1 MAVLLKVD
9 LTTQKIETEDIS
21 SWQRAYLGG
30 LGLNSKLAYELIPG
44 GCSPL
49 DEDNVL
55 LIGAGSLVGT
65 FLPTACRTDI
75 TSKSPLS
82 GRYGSANAGCEWGVQ
97 LRLAGF
103 DHIAITGKADRPLVL
118 YIDNGRVYL
127 EEASFLW
134 GEDTWFTTDWIK
146 EHKGKEFEVAS
157 IGPAGENLV
166 AFASIQNN
174 YYSSWGRTG
183 MGAVMGSKKLKA
195 VAVRGNGR
203 VAIANEKEFSKIKRE
218 AFGKVTG
225 DESFG
230 WTRKYGSMIVSTPFN
245 RIGAL
250 PGRNFRVGSIKG
262 WEETRARKFF
272 VDRYKEKDLAC
283 FSCPIACTHWSKVRE
298 GPFKNYEAKGLE
310 VTFVLEFG
318 AKLDL
323 ASIPEILKSVEM
335 CNRLGIDVISGA
347 SVIAFVMEC
356 FEKEVLQ
363 KKDIGFSP
371 QWGDYDSILKLL
383 HLISFREGIGEVL
396 SGGVKKA
403 SEQISGSGQYAMHI
417 KGVEIPCRDP
427 RAKCDVWAMGYLINT
442 RGGDHL
448 RVRSPV
454 ETLAGGF
461 LDFEKEELGV
471 ESEQIQDLDMPVLL
485 KEKIFGSPPSHV
497 YIPQMMKYAEDI
509 ITIINSVGLCIRP
522 PVLRSLGPDFFSR
535 ALNAATGSDLTE
547 ESILAAAGEIWKLQH
562 QFNER
567 EGQTLDEFRFPERFY
582 REPLPGLENTS
593 HPPIS
598 ENNVKKL
605 LDSYFKIRN
614 ED

>member
-1 MAVLLKVD
+1 M
-9 LTTQKIETEDIS
+9 
-21 SWQRAYLGG
+21 
-30 LGLNSKLAYELIPG
+30 
-44 GCSPL
+44 
-49 DEDNVL
+49 
-55 LIGAGSLVGT
+55 
-65 FLPTACRTDI
+65 
-75 TSKSPLS
+75 
-82 GRYGSANAGCEWGVQ
+82 
-97 LRLAGF
+97 
-103 DHIAITGKADRPLVL
+103 L
-118 YIDNGRVYL
+118 YIDNSRVYL
-127 EEASFLW
+127 EETPYLW

-157 IGPAGENLV
+157 IGPAGENMV

-195 VAVRGNGR
+195 VAVRGNGK
-203 VAIANEKEFSKIKRE
+203 VAIANEKEFSIIKRE
-218 AFGKVTG
+218 AFSKVRG

-230 WTRKYGSMIVSTPFN
+230 WTQKYGSMIVSTPFN

-250 PGRNFRVGSIKG
+250 PGRNFRIGSIKG

-272 VDRYKEKDLAC
+272 VENYKEKDLAC
-283 FSCPIACTHWSKVRE
+283 SSCPIACTHWSKVKD
-298 GPFKNYEAKGLE
+298 GPFKGYEAKGLE

-335 CNRLGIDVISGA
+335 CNRLGIDVISSA

-356 FEKEVLQ
+356 FEKDVLQ
-363 KKDIGFSP
+363 KADIGFST
-371 QWGDYDSILKLL
+371 QWGDYRSILKLL
-383 HLISFREGIGEVL
+383 HIIAFREGIGKVL

-403 SEQISGSGQYAMHI
+403 SEQIPGSGQFAMHI
-417 KGVEIPCRDP
+417 KGVEMPVRDP
-427 RAKCDVWAMGYLINT
+427 RAKLDVWAMGYLINT

-454 ETLAGGF
+454 ETLASGF
-461 LDFEKEELGV
+461 LDSENEELGV
-471 ESEQIQDLDMPVLL
+471 EPAHIQKLDMPAQL
-485 KEKIFGSPPSHV
+485 KAKIFGSPPSHV
-497 YIPQMMKYAEDI
+497 YIPRMMKYAEDI

-522 PVLRSLGPDFFSR
+522 PVLRSLGPDFYAR

-547 ESILAAAGEIWKLQH
+547 ETILDAAGEIWKFQH

-567 EGQTLDEFRFPERFY
+567 EGQTLDEFKFPERFFS
-582 REPLPGLENTS
+582 ESLSGQDNTS

-598 ENNVKKL
+598 EENVQKL
-605 LDSYFKIRN
+605 LDSYFKVRN
-614 ED
+614 EG